1 MHARDERADRIDC
14 PQPALRGPLVDGRR
28 DTVSRKD
35 EQRSCRCFVLAV
47 DEHGA
52 PLLEVA
58 HDVSVVDDLA
68 PDVDGRTV

>member
-1 MHARDERADRIDC
+1 MHARDERADRVDR
-14 PQPALRGPLVDGRR
+14 PQPALRGSLVDGWR
-28 DTVSRKD
+28 DTVCRED
-35 EQRSCRCFVLAV
+35 EQRSCGSFILAV

-58 HDVSVVDDLA
+58 DDVSVVDDLA